1 MTVALRT
8 YSVGGKYLAM
18 APGWEHPRELRLPL
32 ASGIRQPCQN
42 RWASVLWS
50 HSQVQV
56 RLDDFLKDVSEM
68 GQRAHGSSGHQS
80 VTVIP
85 NPTLSSS
92 SGHSERCAA
101 LPRVSVCGQY
111 LG

>member
-32 ASGIRQPCQN
+32 ASGIRQSCQN
-42 RWASVLWS
+42 RWAGVLWS

-56 RLDDFLKDVSEM
+56 
-68 GQRAHGSSGHQS
+68 
-80 VTVIP
+80 
-85 NPTLSSS
+85 
-92 SGHSERCAA
+92 
-101 LPRVSVCGQY
+101 
-111 LG
+111 